1 MSPQALAKSR
11 DIDVDT
17 MITNARKASEF
28 LKALSHEA
36 RLVILCLLVEGEK
49 SVTEIEHLLSLR
61 QPAVSQQLARL
72 RADKLVETRR
82 DGKNIYY
89 SLARPEVRDVI
100 MALHA
105 AFCPPTRAR

>member
-11 DIDVDT
+11 DLDIDT

-49 SVTEIEHLLSLR
+49 TVTEIEQLLSLR

-82 DGKNIYY
+82 DGKSIYY
-89 SLARPEVRDVI
+89 SLARPEVRDII

-105 AFCPPTRAR
+105 AFCPPKRSR